1 MAQNKAKD
9 APKRLQEAPKRP
21 KKVIP
26 NRKTKKGPNQDDPK
40 TVLDRP
46 PADLPSSAAPPG
58 LHLGAQNGTK
68 IDPKT
73 IKNRSEYSR
82 RTKGDPRRSWTHLGA
97 ILGRSWPHLGVNLG
111 KKPSENAMFREKSLF
126 RR

>member
-1 MAQNKAKD
+1 MAQNEAKD

-46 PADLPSSAAPPG
+46 PADLHSSAAPPG
-58 LHLGAQNGTK
+58 LHLGGQNGTK

-73 IKNRSEYSR
+73 IKIRSEKS
-82 RTKGDPRRSWTHLGA
+82 KGKNIDPRRSWTRLGA
-97 ILGRSWPHLGVNLG
+97 ILDRFGCSLGTLETLQTLRL
-111 KKPSENAMFREKSLF
+111 PTFREQ
-126 RR
+126 

>member
-1 MAQNKAKD
+1 MAQNEAKD

-46 PADLPSSAAPPG
+46 RSDLPSSAAS
-58 LHLGAQNGTK
+58 LGAPFGRPKRSK

-73 IKNRSEYSR
+73 IKHRSENSR
-82 RTKGDPRRSWTHLGA
+82 Q
-97 ILGRSWPHLGVNLG
+97 
-111 KKPSENAMFREKSLF
+111 KKAT
-126 RR
+126 

>member
-1 MAQNKAKD
+1 MAQNEAKD

-46 PADLPSSAAPPG
+46 LSDLCTSAAPPG
-58 LHLGAQNGTK
+58 LHLGGQNGTK
-68 IDPKT
+68 VDPKT
-73 IKNRSEYSR
+73 IKNRSENSR
-82 RTKGDPRRSWTHLGA
+82 GNKNRSKTILDPSWSDLGS
-97 ILGRSWPHLGVNLG
+97 IL
-111 KKPSENAMFREKSLF
+111 AF
-126 RR
+126 

>member
-1 MAQNKAKD
+1 MAQNDAKD

-46 PADLPSSAAPPG
+46 PAD
-58 LHLGAQNGTK
+58 
-68 IDPKT
+68 
-73 IKNRSEYSR
+73 
-82 RTKGDPRRSWTHLGA
+82 
-97 ILGRSWPHLGVNLG
+97 
-111 KKPSENAMFREKSLF
+111 
-126 RR
+126 

>member
-1 MAQNKAKD
+1 MAENEAKD

-46 PADLPSSAAPPG
+46 RVDLPSSAAPPG
-58 LHLGAQNGTK
+58 LHLGGQNGTK
-68 IDPKT
+68 ADPKT
-73 IKNRSEYSR
+73 SKNRSENSR
-82 RTKGDPRRSWTHLGA
+82 
-97 ILGRSWPHLGVNLG
+97 
-111 KKPSENAMFREKSLF
+111 
-126 RR
+126 

>member
-1 MAQNKAKD
+1 MAQNEAKD

-46 PADLPSSAAPPG
+46 RAD
-58 LHLGAQNGTK
+58 
-68 IDPKT
+68 
-73 IKNRSEYSR
+73 
-82 RTKGDPRRSWTHLGA
+82 
-97 ILGRSWPHLGVNLG
+97 
-111 KKPSENAMFREKSLF
+111 
-126 RR
+126 